1 MKRKEFVQKSLAT
14 SAVIGSSIFIAESN
28 DEAQKNTQKNAQ
40 KVVPDNRTPWGYD
53 TSYSEV
59 RIERPVP
66 GKPHKGKTLMAIQ
79 PHSDDIPLHAA
90 GLVAKLLD
98 EGYEGYLCSVSD
110 DARGEGDYNQNR
122 KDNQNIADFYGMKG
136 SFELLA
142 PHHQMNN
149 ISMQD
154 LIQRF
159 IFLFRAFKIDT
170 VISYDPWGH
179 YEENP
184 DHYVTARAVEAAR
197 WIAGNRDYDEH
208 FAAGI
213 GPYAPN
219 ERYYYSR
226 ANQTNNLIVDIS
238 NYIDKKVEVNMLN
251 IAKGPFAGG
260 NKGVLL
266 RERLAKEGI
275 RLPILEGDDKTAN
288 FNYYKTFSFTGN
300 KRLGEKYGLQYAEG
314 YHYMSGRPWVLG
326 PGERDEETLSPQVE
340 DYIKNNSIS
349 L

>member
-14 SAVIGSSIFIAESN
+14 SAVIGSSIFVSASN
-28 DEAQKNTQKNAQ
+28 DEDQKIVQKNAQ

-53 TSYSEV
+53 TNYSEV
-59 RIERPVP
+59 RIERSVP

-79 PHSDDIPLHAA
+79 PHSDDIPLSAG

-98 EGYEGYLCSVSD
+98 EGYEGYLCSVTD
-110 DARGEGDYNQNR
+110 DARGEGDYKQNR
-122 KDNQNIADFYGMKG
+122 IDNQNIADFYGMKG
-136 SFELLA
+136 SFELLM
-142 PHHQMNN
+142 PHHQLGS
-149 ISMQD
+149 IGIQD

-170 VISYDPWGH
+170 IICIDPWGH

-184 DHYVTARAVEAAR
+184 DHYITGRAVEAAR
-197 WIAGNRDYDEH
+197 WTAGNLDYNEH

-226 ANQTNNLIVDIS
+226 ANQTDNLIVDIS
-238 NYIDKKVEVNMLN
+238 NYIDKKVGVNLLN

-260 NKGVLL
+260 DKGVKL
-266 RERLAKEGI
+266 RERLAKESK
-275 RLPILEGDDKTAN
+275 RLAILDGDDRTAN
-288 FNYYKTFSFTGN
+288 FNYYKTFSFSGD

-314 YHYMSGRPWVLG
+314 FHYMSGTPWVLG
-326 PGERDEETLSPQVE
+326 PTATERVSPQVE
-340 DYIKNNSIS
+340 EYIKNNSLS